1 MGPTNRKETDV
12 EPQLT
17 RRQALGAAAGAGAA
31 LVASGGLGGV
41 LARLGASPAS
51 AAVAASSGAAAAC
64 ATLTPSMTE
73 GPYWVDEA
81 LRRADVRA
89 NTATAS
95 SNAGAAQA
103 GVPLTVRI
111 AVLDGDNGCV
121 PYNGAH
127 VDIWHANAYGLYS
140 DESGQ
145 MTGGGT
151 ANGNTSGQNF
161 LRGFQVTGA
170 DAGVEASPVD
180 GQVSFRTIWPG
191 WYSGRAIHIH
201 VRVRAYDASGSVATN
216 YTTQIFFSDADNK
229 TVLTGAA
236 PYSSRSPQD
245 DPTSNETD
253 MVMTSAARATNI
265 APVTGSVGSG
275 FATTFTIVL
284 TGLPAAAAGASSGS
298 AGKAVDASLRSAKV
312 SRAANGSRALVLSVR
327 AGEALTARA
336 RLLRGS
342 RVLASGTG
350 KLAAGTHSLRVAI
363 ASGAAAG
370 TATAELTLVD
380 ADGNKRVVK
389 RTVTI
394 PG

>member
-1 MGPTNRKETDV
+1 MSATERKETDV
-12 EPQLT
+12 ERQLT

-51 AAVAASSGAAAAC
+51 AAIAAC

-81 LRRADVRA
+81 LRRSDVRA
-89 NTATAS
+89 NTATSS

-103 GVPLTVRI
+103 GVPLTLKI

-151 ANGNTSGQNF
+151 SSGNTAGQNF
-161 LRGFQVTGA
+161 LRGYQVTGV
-170 DAGVEASPVD
+170 DAGVGASPVD
-180 GQVSFRTIWPG
+180 GQVGFRTIWPG
-191 WYSGRAIHIH
+191 WYNGRAIHIH
-201 VRVRAYDASGSVATN
+201 VRVRAYDASGAVATN

-253 MVMTSAARATNI
+253 NVLTSSARATNI
-265 APVTGSVGSG
+265 APVTGSVSDG

-284 TGLPAAAAGASSGS
+284 NGLPRSAATGS
-298 AGKAVDASLRSAKV
+298 ADKTVDASLRSAKV
-312 SRAANGSRALVLSVR
+312 VRAANGTRALVLSVR
-327 AGEALTARA
+327 AGEAVTAKA

-342 RVLASGTG
+342 RVLGSAQG
-350 KLAAGTHSLRVAI
+350 KLAAGTHSLRVAV
-363 ASGAAAG
+363 ASGAPAG
-370 TATAELTLVD
+370 SATAEVTLAD
-380 ADGNKRVVK
+380 AAGNRRVAK

-394 PG
+394 SG

>member
-1 MGPTNRKETDV
+1 MSATERKETDV
-12 EPQLT
+12 ERQLT
-17 RRQALGAAAGAGAA
+17 RRQALGTAAGAGAA
-31 LVASGGLGGV
+31 FVASGGLGGV

-51 AAVAASSGAAAAC
+51 AAVAAC

-81 LRRADVRA
+81 LRRSDVRA

-95 SNAGAAQA
+95 RNAGAAQA
-103 GVPLTVRI
+103 GVPLTLKI

-145 MTGGGT
+145 VTGGGT
-151 ANGNTSGQNF
+151 SNGNTAGQNF
-161 LRGFQVTGA
+161 LRGYQVTGE
-170 DAGVEASPVD
+170 DAGVGASPVD

-191 WYSGRAIHIH
+191 WYSGRAIHVH
-201 VRVRAYDASGSVATN
+201 VRVRAYDASRAVATN
-216 YTTQIFFSDADNK
+216 YTTQIFFSDADNE

-236 PYSSRSPQD
+236 PYSSRRPQD

-253 MVMTSAARATNI
+253 NVLTSSARATNI
-265 APVTGSVGSG
+265 SPVTGSVATG

-284 TGLPAAAAGASSGS
+284 NGLPKAAATGS
-298 AGKAVDASLRSAKV
+298 AGTTVDASLRSANVV
-312 SRAANGSRALVLSVR
+312 SAANGTRALVLSVR
-327 AGEALTARA
+327 AGEAVTAKA

-342 RVLASGTG
+342 RVLGSAQG
-350 KLAAGTHSLRVAI
+350 KLAAGTHSLRVAV

-370 TATAELTLVD
+370 SATAEVTLVD
-380 ADGNKRVVK
+380 AAGNRRVAK

-394 PG
+394 AR